1 LAKALKYQMAFK
13 TVDNKDVTVDFRVEG
28 ATGPVV
34 ELQAGVRP
42 VVFREYN
49 TEEDIFKPIRA
60 FLCEIQIMTNVNG
73 VTIDTFIANND
84 TDIQAIV
91 HYNGYYGISTWYG
104 YILQDDIE
112 EVWDDGNHY
121 LIVRAAEGFGLL
133 KNIPFAVAGAEPVGK
148 YTPLQFI
155 ENALSTLYPA
165 GVTADYYV
173 LNNLFHDSMLDTGG
187 RHPLNQCYIDAKTF
201 QQEGTEYDDCYT
213 VIEKICAAFGQSIFF
228 DGQMWL
234 FRPEELY
241 TSYNN
246 NLRIA
251 NVTSVNQFEI
261 LTRYDIEIGVGREMQ
276 PIMPEMLR
284 SLNRATKFDEVDF
297 YYNQFDEVIQ
307 NENLGRGTLESS
319 TLTTKTFTVDSWT
332 FGNGDLNNTT
342 PVPSPYI
349 FRAIEEYETNLNGA
363 FLDRYVYFT
372 MPAVLP
378 TRYWIKSQSVPIVL
392 NGFIKIEFEHKLTNT
407 TVGWAELMP
416 VAWVILQVSGGYYA
430 LNQNGD
436 WIFYTTIAG
445 ASGGAIRLDYSSG
458 SGVSLTEWN
467 IIEVES
473 KPIPLSGTMTV
484 YLGSGTTLGTTNT
497 AYFRN
502 LNITY
507 NSAFERIFG
516 LKKINGVNSYY
527 EKSLTINNSFKQE
540 IFLDD
545 HYSSVHKGAIFQ
557 SDQTTLTDR
566 DWYRYRFPTEVLG
579 FRRQNATAHWEHN
592 RFNRNKID
600 VNMYGISWDTG
611 SGFELMNFK
620 NTYRFMDDDVNKVY
634 YPANISEIDLVN
646 NTWSGTLVEVWD
658 QTKDLPTTQTFEADF
673 TLGTYTT
680 ATLTAP
686 LTLISAG
693 NFSIQTSNTARYDGV
708 ATIVTPVTVTIS
720 GKVSCSTYPKNVTFE
735 LRKSGT
741 AIKTITFTV
750 YTTIQPF
757 NLDLSVGTQTIAT
770 NNTFT
775 VVITGHSSVT
785 IEGGDMKINTPG
797 TAYTFDTYTDNY
809 LYQ

>member
-28 ATGPVV
+28 ATGPVI

-49 TEEDIFKPIRA
+49 TDEDIFKPIRA

-73 VTIDTFIANND
+73 VTLDTFIANND
-84 TDIQAIV
+84 TDIEAIV

-155 ENALSTLYPA
+155 ENALSTLTS

-173 LNNLFHDSMLDTGG
+173 LNNLFHDSMVDTAG

-201 QQEGTEYDDCYT
+201 QQEATVYDDCYT

-246 NLRIA
+246 NLRVA

-284 SLNRATKFDEVDF
+284 SVNRATKFDEVDF
-297 YYNQFDEVIQ
+297 YYNGFDEMLQ
-307 NENLGRGTLESS
+307 NETFARGALTSS
-319 TLTTKTFTVDSWT
+319 SATTKTYNVDSWT
-332 FGNGDLNNTT
+332 FRRGGLDSTT
-342 PVPSPYI
+342 AGTGTFAAREIFNSSLGGGLLERYI
-349 FRAIEEYETNLNGA
+349 F
-363 FLDRYVYFT
+363 LDLAT
-372 MPAVLP
+372 PASDYQFV
-378 TRYWIKSQSVPIVL
+378 KSQSVAVPSLGI
-392 NGFIKIEFEHKLTNT
+392 IKFTTDIKWANTITNDF
-407 TVGWAELMP
+407 VE
-416 VAWVILQVSGGYYA
+416 VAWVILQSGSTYYCLNEEGEWILA
-430 LNQNGD
+430 LSLNAA
-436 WIFYTTIAG
+436 T
-445 ASGGAIRLDYSSG
+445 ASFIRLDISASSN
-458 SGVSLTEWN
+458 VDMTTWN
-467 IIEVES
+467 TIQVES
-473 KPIPLSGTMTV
+473 NILPVAGNVTV
-484 YLGSGTTLGTTNT
+484 YLGSRTTSTANIVYYKNMEFEYLSSFESGQDIRKILG
-497 AYFRN
+497 
-502 LNITY
+502 I
-507 NSAFERIFG
+507 NS
-516 LKKINGVNSYY
+516 LYT
-527 EKSLTINNSFKQE
+527 KSTTINNSYKDE
-540 IFLDD
+540 IYLDD
-545 HYSSVHKGAIFQ
+545 HFSALHKGAIFQ
-557 SDQTTLTDR
+557 SDQTTLTDA
-566 DWYRYRFPTEVLG
+566 DWYRYRFAGESYG
-579 FRRQNATAHWEHN
+579 FRRQNATARWQHN

-600 VNMYGISWDTG
+600 VNIYGISWDTG

-646 NTWSGTLVEVWD
+646 NTWSGSLVEVWD
-658 QTKDLPTTQTFEADF
+658 QTKDLPTSQTFEADF

-680 ATLTAP
+680 SPLTAP
-686 LTLISAG
+686 LTLVTSG
-693 NFSIQTSNTARYDGV
+693 GFSIQTSNTARYDA
-708 ATIVTPVTVTIS
+708 ATTLTTPVTVGIF
-720 GKVSCSTYPKNVTFE
+720 GNVSCSSYPKNVTFE

-741 AIKTITFTV
+741 AIRTITYPV
-750 YTTIQPF
+750 YVANQPF
-757 NLDLSVGTQTIAT
+757 TFDLSVGTQTIAT
-770 NNTFT
+770 NDTFT

-785 IEGGDMKINTPG
+785 IGGGDMKINTPG

>member
-1 LAKALKYQMAFK
+1 MAFK

-73 VTIDTFIANND
+73 VTLDTFIANND
-84 TDIQAIV
+84 TDIQVIV

-165 GVTADYYV
+165 GVTADYFV

-246 NLRIA
+246 NLRVA

-284 SLNRATKFDEVDF
+284 SLNRATKFDEIDF
-297 YYNQFDEVIQ
+297 YYNGFDEMLQ
-307 NENLGRGTLESS
+307 NETFARGALTSS
-319 TLTTKTFTVDSWT
+319 SATTKTYNVDSWT
-332 FGNGDLNNTT
+332 FRRGTLDSTT
-342 PVPSPYI
+342 AGTGTFAAREIYNSSLGGGLLERYI
-349 FRAIEEYETNLNGA
+349 FMDLAT
-363 FLDRYVYFT
+363 
-372 MPAVLP
+372 PANDYQFV
-378 TRYWIKSQSVPIVL
+378 KSQSVAVPSLGI
-392 NGFIKIEFEHKLTNT
+392 IKFT
-407 TVGWAELMP
+407 TDVKWANAIIPDSVP
-416 VAWVILQVSGGYYA
+416 VAWVILQSGSFYYC
-430 LNQNGD
+430 LNQEGE
-436 WIFYTTIAG
+436 WILALSLFAASASYISLDISASSNVDETT
-445 ASGGAIRLDYSSG
+445 
-458 SGVSLTEWN
+458 WN
-467 IIEVES
+467 TIQVES
-473 KPIPLSGTMTV
+473 NIVPVAGNITV
-484 YLGSGTTLGTTNT
+484 YLGSQTYSTANIVYYKNMEFEYLSSFESGQDIRKILG
-497 AYFRN
+497 
-502 LNITY
+502 I
-507 NSAFERIFG
+507 
-516 LKKINGVNSYY
+516 NSYFN
-527 EKSLTINNSFKQE
+527 KTSTINNSFKQE

-545 HYSSVHKGAIFQ
+545 HFSALHKGAIFQ
-557 SDQTTLTDR
+557 SDQTTLTDA
-566 DWYRYRFPTEVLG
+566 DWYRYRFAGESYG
-579 FRRQNATAHWEHN
+579 FRRQNDTAHWEHN

-686 LTLISAG
+686 LTLVTSG
-693 NFSIQTSNTARYDGV
+693 GFSIQSSNTARYDA
-708 ATIVTPVTVTIS
+708 ATTITSPVTVGIF
-720 GKVSCSTYPKNVTFE
+720 GNVSCSTYPKNVTFE

-741 AIKTITFTV
+741 AIRTITYPV
-750 YTTIQPF
+750 YVANQPF
-757 NLDLSVGTQTIAT
+757 TFDLSVGTQTIAT

-775 VVITGHSSVT
+775 VVIIGHSSVT
-785 IEGGDMKINTPG
+785 IGGGDMKINTPG